1 MPAKPHNSSY
11 NGVALLMHLL
21 VGALHFHK
29 SQCFQPLKHTTK
41 SSNRAKWPA
50 LEVQAEETPATTAL
64 SQITDVSFTLPPFLK
79 EDDTNHDADTTI
91 IGSYPSPLHTV
102 HVKSILSDDETASCL
117 KLATDYATVT
127 GCWEQP
133 DMERHSTYS
142 TCDFPVE
149 ENEDLASYLADI
161 NFDERLKSILQEMYG
176 IEPDFMSYLDFF
188 CAHYQAQEDDTEG
201 EEGIITTM
209 DRLEAH
215 RDGSLLSF
223 TILLN
228 APTEFEGGGT
238 FFDGLRDVVPST
250 DEERKILSKGGV
262 IRPTRAGDGTFHS
275 GKLLH
280 GADVVT
286 AGSRT
291 VLVGFVDV
299 APWVQRPGVLSDAC
313 RDWGRMDVATYLHK
327 RQLAKTKDGLLSG
340 WNLNN
345 ARWIHSSEDRGRS
358 ALKGFTPV
366 LKSLTRRADPEYQ
379 RMKKLEAEDQLL
391 RTILV
396 DEDEMEGF
404 SDLLGEDVTVL

>member
-1 MPAKPHNSSY
+1 MRQ
-11 NGVALLMHLL
+11 
-21 VGALHFHK
+21 
-29 SQCFQPLKHTTK
+29 SQCFQPQNMHTTTN
-41 SSNRAKWPA
+41 SNHRAEWSA
-50 LEVQAEETPATTAL
+50 LNVQAEETPATAAL
-64 SQITDVSFTLPPFLK
+64 SQKITDVSFTLPPFWK
-79 EDDTNHDADTTI
+79 EEDDTHNSDDNDDTAI

-102 HVKSILSDDETASCL
+102 HVRSILSDDEAASCL
-117 KLATDYATVT
+117 QLATDFAAVT

-149 ENEDLASYLADI
+149 DNEDLASYLADI
-161 NFDERLKSILQEMYG
+161 DFDERLKGLLQEQYG

-188 CAHYQAQEDDTEG
+188 CAQYQAQADTSSGDSEA
-201 EEGIITTM
+201 ITTM

-250 DEERKILSKGGV
+250 DEERKILSEGGV
-262 IRPTRAGDGTFHS
+262 IRPSRAGDGTFHS

-299 APWVQRPGVLSDAC
+299 APWVQRPGILSNAC
-313 RDWGRMDVATYLHK
+313 RDWGRMDVTNYLHK
-327 RQLAKTKDGLLSG
+327 RQLAKTKDGLSSG

-345 ARWIHSSEDRGRS
+345 ARWIHSSERRGRS
-358 ALKGFTPV
+358 ALMGFTPI
-366 LKSLTRRADPEYQ
+366 LRSLTRRADPEYQ
-379 RMKKLEAEDQLL
+379 RVKKLEAEDRLL

-404 SDLLGEDVTVL
+404 SDILGEDVTIL